1 MINYN
6 DIKNE
11 EIYNNYFKDLNDID
25 NASQAILPSNNTK
38 VFKDNG
44 GRVHTKESSLGIDHE
59 ASYYNK
65 ADGNISNVEDLA
77 RILKELCNAA
87 WGNDWGELSLDIKTG
102 EDSSNI
108 VLPQILVDVN
118 TRDITEGFPIKPIL
132 MDVQQEVDENGNET
146 GESYLIYRQ
155 WFDANIEFD
164 IYAQNNKECRELLQK
179 FEELIMVYTGY
190 LKRKGLAE
198 IFFLREISPKSSLN
212 FSENSSMRCI
222 LYYVRFECVTPVKV
236 STINTINAKIGANQV
251 TSTKV
256 KTLLKQS
263 KEKDM
268 IELDFFD
275 GDNGITYKNI

>member
-1 MINYN
+1 MNLT
-6 DIKNE
+6 NE
-11 EIYNNYFKDLNDID
+11 QIYNNYFKDLNDHE
-25 NASQAILPSNNTK
+25 NASQAIISNNKK

-44 GRVHTKESSLGIDHE
+44 ARVHVKETALGIDHE
-59 ASYYNK
+59 VSYYNK

-87 WGNDWGELSLDIKTG
+87 WGNDWGELSMDIKTG
-102 EDSSNI
+102 EDSSKI

-118 TRDITEGFPIKPIL
+118 TRDITEGFPLKPVL
-132 MDVQQEVDENGNET
+132 MDVQQEKDENGELT
-146 GESYLIYRQ
+146 GESYLMYRQ

-164 IYAQNNKECRELLQK
+164 IYAPNNKECRKLLQR
-179 FEELIMVYTGY
+179 FENLIMVYTGY

-212 FSENSSMRCI
+212 FSENTPMRCI
-222 LYYVRFECVTPVKV
+222 LYYVRFECVTPIKV

-251 TSTKV
+251 TSTEV
-256 KTLLKQS
+256 KTLLEQS

-275 GDNGITYKNI
+275 GDNGITYQ